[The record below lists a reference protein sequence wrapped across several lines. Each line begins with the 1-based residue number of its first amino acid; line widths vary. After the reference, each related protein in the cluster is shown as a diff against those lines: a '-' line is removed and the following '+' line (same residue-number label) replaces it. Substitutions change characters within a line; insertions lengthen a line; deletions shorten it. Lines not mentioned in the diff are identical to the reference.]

1 MFYAANRVMGY
12 GQPHQTP
19 YNNKSCPILSNTTF
33 LVMKTYELAGTLRQ
47 EYGKKAAKALR
58 KEELVPC
65 NLYGL
70 GENITFTVKKEDV
83 RKLIYTPDTMAVAL
97 TIGKEKK
104 MAVIK
109 EMQFHPIS
117 ENILH
122 IDFLE
127 VNDKKAVTVEIPVQ
141 LTGHAE
147 GVKAG
152 GKLSL
157 EMRKLKV
164 NGIYT
169 LIPDRVVVDVTTL
182 GLGKKLA
189 VADIQMA
196 EGLRLMNV
204 KDACVAQVKATRASA
219 TAAAE

>member
-1 MFYAANRVMGY
+1 
-12 GQPHQTP
+12 
-19 YNNKSCPILSNTTF
+19 
-33 LVMKTYELAGTLRQ
+33 MKTFELAGTLRN
-47 EYGKKAAKALR
+47 EYGKKATKALR
-58 KEELVPC
+58 KENLIPC
-65 NLYGL
+65 NLYGF
-70 GENITFTVKKEDV
+70 GENITFSVAKDDV

-97 TIGKEKK
+97 TIGDVKK

-109 EMQFHPIS
+109 ELQFHPVS
-117 ENILH
+117 EELLH

-127 VNDKKAVTVEIPVQ
+127 VNETKPVTVEIPVQ

-157 EMRKLKV
+157 EMKKLKV

-169 LIPDRVVVDVTTL
+169 IIPDRIVVDVTEL

-189 VADIQMA
+189 VNDIHV
-196 EGLRLMNV
+196 EGLKMMSV

-219 TAAAE
+219 TAQ

>member
-1 MFYAANRVMGY
+1 
-12 GQPHQTP
+12 
-19 YNNKSCPILSNTTF
+19 
-33 LVMKTYELAGTLRQ
+33 MKTFELAGTVRS

-58 KEELVPC
+58 KQDLVPC

-70 GENITFTVKKEDV
+70 GENITFTVGKEDV

-97 TIGKEKK
+97 TIGGQKR
-104 MAVIK
+104 MAVVK
-109 EMQFHPIS
+109 EMQFHPVS
-117 ENILH
+117 ENVLH

-127 VNDKKAVTVEIPVQ
+127 VNEQKPVTVEIPVQ

-164 NGIYT
+164 RGIYT
-169 LIPDRVVVDVTTL
+169 QIPDRVVVDVTTL
-182 GLGKKLA
+182 GLGKKIA
-189 VADIQMA
+189 VGDIQM
-196 EGLRLMNV
+196 EGLQLMNP
-204 KDACVAQVKATRASA
+204 KGACVAQVKATRASA
-219 TAAAE
+219 AAAAEA

>member
-1 MFYAANRVMGY
+1 
-12 GQPHQTP
+12 
-19 YNNKSCPILSNTTF
+19 
-33 LVMKTYELAGTLRQ
+33 MKTFELVGTPRS

-58 KEELVPC
+58 KEELIPC

-70 GENITFTVKKEDV
+70 GENMTFTVAKDDV
-83 RKLIYTPDTMAVAL
+83 RKLIYTPDTLVVAL
-97 TIGKEKK
+97 TIGDAKK
-104 MAVIK
+104 MAVVK
-109 EMQFHPIS
+109 ELQVHPIT

-127 VNDKKAVTVEIPVQ
+127 VNEKKAVTVEIPVQ
-141 LTGHAE
+141 LVGHAA

-169 LIPDRVVVDVTTL
+169 NIPERVVIDVTEL

-189 VADIQMA
+189 VSDITV
-196 EGLRLMNV
+196 ENCKLMNV

-219 TAAAE
+219 TAEAAE

>member
-1 MFYAANRVMGY
+1 M
-12 GQPHQTP
+12 
-19 YNNKSCPILSNTTF
+19 SNTKKQNR
-33 LVMKTYELAGTLRQ
+33 MKTFELTGELRS
-47 EYGKKAAKALR
+47 EYGKKAAKAMR
-58 KEELVPC
+58 KQDMVPC

-70 GENITFTVKKEDV
+70 GNNITFTVNAADV
-83 RKLIYTPDTMAVAL
+83 RKLIYTPDTMVVAL
-97 TIGKEKK
+97 TIGKEKH
-104 MAVIK
+104 MAVVK

-117 ENILH
+117 ENCLH

-127 VNDKKAVTVEIPVQ
+127 VNEKKPVTVEIPVQ
-141 LTGHAE
+141 LEGHAA

-169 LIPDRVVVDVTTL
+169 QIPERIVIDITEL
-182 GLGKKLA
+182 GLGKKIA
-189 VADIQMA
+189 VNDVKV
-196 EGLRLMNV
+196 EGLKMMNV

-219 TAAAE
+219 AAEAAE

>member
-1 MFYAANRVMGY
+1 
-12 GQPHQTP
+12 
-19 YNNKSCPILSNTTF
+19 
-33 LVMKTYELAGTLRQ
+33 MKTFELVGTPRS
-47 EYGKKAAKALR
+47 EYGKKAAKGLR

-65 NLYGL
+65 NIYGL
-70 GENITFTVKKEDV
+70 GDNITFTVAEADV
-83 RKLIYTPDTMAVAL
+83 RKLIYTPDTLAVAL
-97 TIGKEKK
+97 TIGDVKK
-104 MAVIK
+104 MAVVK
-109 EMQFHPIS
+109 ELQFHPIS
-117 ENILH
+117 GRVLH

-127 VNDKKAVTVEIPVQ
+127 VNEKKPVTVAVPVQ
-141 LTGHAE
+141 LEGHAE

-169 LIPDRVVVDVTTL
+169 QIPDRIVVDVTEL

-189 VADIQMA
+189 VEDIKMAD
-196 EGLRLMNV
+196 GLKLMNV

-219 TAAAE
+219 TAATEEAAAE

>member
-1 MFYAANRVMGY
+1 
-12 GQPHQTP
+12 
-19 YNNKSCPILSNTTF
+19 
-33 LVMKTYELAGTLRQ
+33 MKTFELVGTPRS

-58 KEELVPC
+58 NEELIPC

-70 GENITFTVKKEDV
+70 GENITFTVAKADV
-83 RKLIYTPDTMAVAL
+83 RKMIYTPETLVVNL
-97 TIGKEKK
+97 TIGKVKK
-104 MAVIK
+104 VAVIK
-109 EMQFHPIS
+109 ELQFHAV
-117 ENILH
+117 EEECLH

-127 VNDKKAVTVEIPVQ
+127 VNEKKAVTVEIPVQ

-169 LIPDRVVVDVTTL
+169 NIPERVVVDVTEL
-182 GLGKKLA
+182 GLGKKLFVSDVTVEKCTIKSPKEA
-189 VADIQMA
+189 I
-196 EGLRLMNV
+196 
-204 KDACVAQVKATRASA
+204 VAQVRATRNSA
-219 TAAAE
+219 AAAEGEQA